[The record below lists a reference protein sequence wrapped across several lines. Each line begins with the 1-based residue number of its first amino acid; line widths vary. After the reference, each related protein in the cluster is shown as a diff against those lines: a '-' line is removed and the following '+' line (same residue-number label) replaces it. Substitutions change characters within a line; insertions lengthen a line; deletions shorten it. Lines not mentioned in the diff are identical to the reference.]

1 MPIGKRSRAAAVAAV
16 ACIALSVSS
25 VQGFALSG
33 ARFAGCRAGLGR
45 FQSSACA
52 VKPARVAGR
61 ALRMVATDGTAT
73 DAEDRAKMALEL
85 EDALA
90 MEGRASKYSASELQ
104 LPLSMVVGQAPIK
117 TALLLAA
124 VNPMLGGVV
133 IAGGRGTGKSVMARA
148 MHRLLP
154 PIEVIKGS
162 KFNICPEADDEID
175 DFTKQIMIAQNKPLI
190 EMETEVIECPFVTV
204 PLNVLDDRLLGSVDV
219 EESVKQ
225 GKTIFE
231 PGLLARAHRGV
242 LYVDDINLLDNEIAN
257 ILLSVVSD
265 GWVNVEREGISVR
278 YPCKPLLIATFNP
291 EEAELRSH
299 LLDRI
304 AVSLS
309 ADANPLT
316 LEDRVEATK
325 GFLNFNQK
333 TMSPEEKSEMEDN
346 EMALKTRIIFARE
359 ELSETKIATKQV
371 AYLCGE
377 ASRAGV
383 QGQRADLFACEVARA
398 NAALNSRPVN
408 GDDLKL
414 AVKLVIAPRSK
425 FMQMD
430 DNNEDE
436 MMQMPPPP
444 PPPSMEDDAEQ
455 DEDQEDTD
463 EPDKDE
469 EEKDAEEDQAEP
481 EPEVPQDFMF
491 EAEDTIVDPELL
503 DFMTTQKSGGS
514 GGRGLIFSQERG
526 RYIKAM
532 LPRGK
537 VQRLAVDATMRA
549 SAPYQ
554 KPRRLRA
561 QEAFAAGDPATRKP
575 LRKVY
580 IEQTDVRIKR
590 MARKAGA
597 LVIFCVDASGSMALN
612 RMNACKGACMNMLAE
627 AYQSRDQ
634 ICLIPFQGERAEV
647 LLPPTKSISMA
658 KKRLEV
664 MPCGGGSPLAHALTV
679 AMRTGINAQK
689 TGDVGKVVIVAITDG
704 RANVPLCVS
713 EDGEELT
720 PELQKDK
727 VALKEELMAVA
738 KQLRGIGSINLVVLD
753 TENKFISTGSAKEL
767 AESAGGKYHYIPK
780 ADEASIS
787 AVTKGA
793 ISTMF

>member
-1 MPIGKRSRAAAVAAV
+1 MR
-16 ACIALSVSS
+16 
-25 VQGFALSG
+25 
-33 ARFAGCRAGLGR
+33 
-45 FQSSACA
+45 
-52 VKPARVAGR
+52 
-61 ALRMVATDGTAT
+61 TH
-73 DAEDRAKMALEL
+73 
-85 EDALA
+85 
-90 MEGRASKYSASELQ
+90 LQ
-104 LPLSMVVGQAPIK
+104 
-117 TALLLAA
+117 
-124 VNPMLGGVV
+124 
-133 IAGGRGTGKSVMARA
+133 
-148 MHRLLP
+148 
-154 PIEVIKGS
+154 
-162 KFNICPEADDEID
+162 
-175 DFTKQIMIAQNKPLI
+175 
-190 EMETEVIECPFVTV
+190 
-204 PLNVLDDRLLGSVDV
+204 
-219 EESVKQ
+219 
-225 GKTIFE
+225 
-231 PGLLARAHRGV
+231 
-242 LYVDDINLLDNEIAN
+242 
-257 ILLSVVSD
+257 
-265 GWVNVEREGISVR
+265 
-278 YPCKPLLIATFNP
+278 
-291 EEAELRSH
+291 
-299 LLDRI
+299 
-304 AVSLS
+304 
-309 ADANPLT
+309 
-316 LEDRVEATK
+316 
-325 GFLNFNQK
+325 
-333 TMSPEEKSEMEDN
+333 
-346 EMALKTRIIFARE
+346 IFARE
-359 ELSETKIATKQV
+359 ELRDTKIATKQV

-398 NAALNSRPVN
+398 NAALNDRPVN

-430 DNNEDE
+430 NNEDE
-436 MMQMPPPP
+436 MLQMPPPP
-444 PPPSMEDDAEQ
+444 PPPSVEDDAEK
-455 DEDQEDTD
+455 DEDQEDD
-463 EPDKDE
+463 EPDKDQDE
-469 EEKDAEEDQAEP
+469 PDTEEDQAEP

-561 QEAFAAGDPATRKP
+561 EQVKADGGTKP

-580 IEQTDVRIKR
+580 IEQSDVRIKR

-658 KKRLEV
+658 KKRLET
-664 MPCGGGSPLAHALTV
+664 MPCGGGSPLAHALMV
-679 AMRTGINAQK
+679 AMRTAINAQK

-713 EDGEELT
+713 EDGVELT

-727 VALKEELMAVA
+727 VALKEELMATA
-738 KQLRGIGSINLVVLD
+738 RQIRNIGSINLVVLD

-767 AESAGGKYHYIPK
+767 AEVLPLSLSLSLAFSLTHTLHHSSSFMRAYTLSRLAHALSHKCTHPMNHKERCTAAYDVCK
-780 ADEASIS
+780 Q
-787 AVTKGA
+787 T
-793 ISTMF
+793 

>member
-1 MPIGKRSRAAAVAAV
+1 MEKNSIRSRAAAVAAV
-16 ACIALSVSS
+16 ACIALSASS
-25 VQGFALSG
+25 VQGFALGG
-33 ARFAGCRAGLGR
+33 ARFGGCRAGLGR
-45 FQSSACA
+45 FQSAVCA
-52 VKPARVAGR
+52 VRPARR
-61 ALRMVATDGTAT
+61 ALRMVATDAT
-73 DAEDRAKMALEL
+73 EAEERAKMAMQLEK
-85 EDALA
+85 ALA
-90 MEGRASKYSASELQ
+90 NEGMGSKYSASELN
-104 LPLSMVVGQAPIK
+104 LPLSLIVGQGPIK

-124 VNPMLGGVV
+124 VNPRLGGVV

-154 PIEVIKGS
+154 PIEVIKDS
-162 KFNICPEADDEID
+162 KFNIDPETEDEID
-175 DFTKQIMIAQNKPLI
+175 DFTKQTMIANNTPLS

-291 EEAELRSH
+291 EEADLRSH

-333 TMSPEEKSEMEDN
+333 TMTVEEKTEMEDN
-346 EMALKTRIIFARE
+346 EQALKTRIIFARE
-359 ELSETKIATKQV
+359 ELRDTKIATKQV

-398 NAALNSRPVN
+398 NAALNDRPVN

-430 DNNEDE
+430 NNEDE
-436 MMQMPPPP
+436 MLQMPPPP
-444 PPPSMEDDAEQ
+444 PPPSMEDDAEK
-455 DEDQEDTD
+455 DEDQEDD
-463 EPDKDE
+463 EPDKDQDE
-469 EEKDAEEDQAEP
+469 PDTEEDQAEP

-561 QEAFAAGDPATRKP
+561 EQVKADGGTKP

-580 IEQTDVRIKR
+580 IEQSDVRIKR

-658 KKRLEV
+658 KKRLET
-664 MPCGGGSPLAHALTV
+664 MPCGGGSPLAHALMV
-679 AMRTGINAQK
+679 AMRTAINAQK

-713 EDGEELT
+713 EDGVELT

-727 VALKEELMAVA
+727 VALKEELMATA
-738 KQLRGIGSINLVVLD
+738 RQIRNIGSINLVVLD

-767 AESAGGKYHYIPK
+767 AEAAGGKYHYIPK

-793 ISTMF
+793 INSFGLK

>member
-1 MPIGKRSRAAAVAAV
+1 MI
-16 ACIALSVSS
+16 
-25 VQGFALSG
+25 
-33 ARFAGCRAGLGR
+33 
-45 FQSSACA
+45 
-52 VKPARVAGR
+52 
-61 ALRMVATDGTAT
+61 
-73 DAEDRAKMALEL
+73 
-85 EDALA
+85 
-90 MEGRASKYSASELQ
+90 
-104 LPLSMVVGQAPIK
+104 VGQAPIK

-124 VNPMLGGVV
+124 VNPNLGGVV

-154 PIEVIKGS
+154 PIEIVKDS
-162 KFNICPEADDEID
+162 KFNIDPETDDEID
-175 DFTKQIMIAQNKPLI
+175 DFLKQKMEAENMPLNK
-190 EMETEVIECPFVTV
+190 METEVVECPFVTV

-225 GKTIFE
+225 GKTVFE

-278 YPCKPLLIATFNP
+278 YPCRPLLIATFNP

-309 ADANPLT
+309 ADASPLT
-316 LEDRVEATK
+316 IEDRVEATA
-325 GFLNFNQK
+325 GFLGFVGK
-333 TMSPEEKSEMEDN
+333 TMTSDETDDMQDSEQ
-346 EMALKTRIIFARE
+346 ALKTRIIFARE
-359 ELSETKIATKQV
+359 ELSETKIASKQIN
-371 AYLCGE
+371 YLCSE

-398 NAALNSRPVN
+398 NAALNDRPVN
-408 GDDLKL
+408 SDDLKL

-425 FMQMD
+425 YMQM

-444 PPPSMEDDAEQ
+444 PPPSMNDDAEQ
-455 DEDQEDTD
+455 DEDQEDQD
-463 EPDKDE
+463 EPDTEDE
-469 EEKDAEEDQAEP
+469 DKNEEEDQAEP

-503 DFMTTQKSGGS
+503 DFMTAQKSGGS

-549 SAPYQ
+549 SAPFQ

-561 QEAFAAGDPATRKP
+561 EADKAAGGTKA

-580 IEQTDVRIKR
+580 IEQSDVRIKR

-634 ICLIPFQGERAEV
+634 ICLIPFQGEQAEV

-658 KKRLEV
+658 KKRLEQ
-664 MPCGGGSPLAHALTV
+664 MPCGGGSPLAHALSV

-727 VALKEELMAVA
+727 TALKEELMATA
-738 KQLRGIGSINLVVLD
+738 KQLRNIPSINLVVLD
-753 TENKFISTGSAKEL
+753 TENKFISTGNAKEL
-767 AESAGGKYHYIPK
+767 AEAAGGKYHYIPK
-780 ADEASIS
+780 ADDASIS
-787 AVTKGA
+787 AVAKDA
-793 ISTMF
+793 IGSFGF